1 MTNREFDVVIYGATG
16 FTGQL
21 VAEYIAQAHGG
32 GELEWAMAGR
42 NLTKLE
48 QVRSAIDAPSDT
60 PLIVADADAKGIHV
74 SASDEQP

>member
-32 GELEWAMAGR
+32 GGHFHHDSQGNSIGR
-42 NLTKLE
+42 TGHLNN
-48 QVRSAIDAPSDT
+48 
-60 PLIVADADAKGIHV
+60 
-74 SASDEQP
+74 